1 MKRARHAR
9 IRGEGGF
16 GIWII
21 VVFIVAGIV
30 WYVYS
35 SRGDSVKEGR
45 MFAEEVSKKI
55 AIDFDDRYLLTHL
68 NRENQAAN
76 LPAWRERLFRSLR
89 SFGPMTKPME
99 ITGDIS
105 FTSKFFDPHGTYQT
119 ALTYATMPARLDLS
133 ISKAPTGWRIDEI
146 NLVWTPPSPTP
157 APVAMMTPTPTPSP
171 SPSPSPTPEQKQ
183 RRKKR

>member
-1 MKRARHAR
+1 MRRAGHAH

-21 VVFIVAGIV
+21 VLFIIAGIV
-30 WYVYS
+30 WYVYA
-35 SRGDSVKEGR
+35 SRDDTVKEAR
-45 MFAEEVSKKI
+45 LFAEEVSKKV

-105 FTSKFFDPHGTYQT
+105 FTSGFFDPHGTYQT
-119 ALTYATMPARLDLS
+119 ALSYAALPARLDLS
-133 ISKAPTGWRIDEI
+133 ISKSGTGWRIDEI
-146 NLVWTPPSPTP
+146 NLLWTPPSPTP
-157 APVAMMTPTPTPSP
+157 APAAALTPTPTPSP
-171 SPSPSPTPEQKQ
+171 SPTAETKPQ

>member
-1 MKRARHAR
+1 MKRDRHAR

-21 VVFIVAGIV
+21 VLFILAGIV
-30 WYVYS
+30 WYVYA
-35 SRGDSVKEGR
+35 SRDDTVKEAR
-45 MFAEEVSKKI
+45 QFAEQVAKKI
-55 AIDFDDRYLLTHL
+55 AVDFDDRYLLTHL

-99 ITGDIS
+99 TTGNII
-105 FTSKFFDPHGTYQT
+105 FTSYFFDPRGTYQT
-119 ALTYATMPARLDLS
+119 NLTYASMPAHLDMEV
-133 ISKAPTGWRIDEI
+133 SKASTGWRIDEI
-146 NLVWTPPSPTP
+146 NLVWVPPSPTP
-157 APVAMMTPTPTPSP
+157 APVAAMTPTPTPSP
-171 SPSPSPTPEQKQ
+171 SPTAEPKQQ